1 MSNPDEHRSSSISSS
16 SSSEHHHHHHHHHSS
31 KKKKHMDDSD
41 RFKRRGLSS
50 IKRRQILGKI
60 TYWVLVL
67 IALGI
72 ILAMIYTYHYTSPKH
87 YVG

>member
-1 MSNPDEHRSSSISSS
+1 
-16 SSSEHHHHHHHHHSS
+16 
-31 KKKKHMDDSD
+31 MDDSD

-72 ILAMIYTYHYTSPKH
+72 ILAMIYTYHFTSAKH